1 VSDAI
6 GTLERITVWGPYF
19 RVSTG
24 PADDRWR
31 PTAELRTPATRDAL
45 VADMAARI
53 GTAEPRVAVST
64 LFFGYVARLW
74 SMAIGSVVDSGRCVR
89 LDPELLLWR
98 NAGGLHLH
106 ITEPDFGDGVA
117 VEVLDRQIGPLV
129 DSWSNKAAAGLLW
142 GNTASALIGAG
153 RVIGSATGPHVDS
166 LLSDPRLADAIDPA
180 TGRRR
185 SCCLY
190 YRTPTGGV
198 CGDCVFPTPPK
209 DLSKEIP

>member
-1 VSDAI
+1 MSDAI
-6 GTLERITVWGPYF
+6 GVLERISLWSPYF

-31 PTAELRTPATRDAL
+31 PTADLADPATRDVL

-53 GTAEPRVAVST
+53 GTAEPRVAGIDP
-64 LFFGYVARLW
+64 FFGYVARVW
-74 SMAIGSVVDSGRCVR
+74 SVAIGSTST
-89 LDPELLLWR
+89 P
-98 NAGGLHLH
+98 
-106 ITEPDFGDGVA
+106 DGVSGSIPSCSCGGTLA
-117 VEVLDRQIGPLV
+117 GCTCTSPNRISVTVSPWRCSTGRSDRSSTHGPTRPQP
-129 DSWSNKAAAGLLW
+129 DCW

-153 RVIGSATGPHVDS
+153 RVIGSAAGPHVDS